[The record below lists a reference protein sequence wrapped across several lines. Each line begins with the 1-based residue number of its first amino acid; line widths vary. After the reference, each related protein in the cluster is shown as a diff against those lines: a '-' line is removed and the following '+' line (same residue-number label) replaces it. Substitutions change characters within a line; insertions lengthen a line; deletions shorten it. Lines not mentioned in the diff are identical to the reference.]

1 MRIIRVNRKFPAKVV
16 KKSFFSF
23 FFCNFARKFE
33 KKVCKFMKTMVITGG
48 SSGIGKATA
57 ELFADNGY
65 KVYELSRRTPSE
77 TYEGITH
84 ITCDVT
90 DVEACRKAVG
100 MVMAADGHVDVM
112 ISNAGMGISGAV
124 EFTATEDARRQM
136 DVNFMGAVNITQ
148 AVLPLMREQRG
159 GTIIYVSSVMGAY
172 GLPFQAFY
180 SASKFAINGFAQA
193 LTNEV
198 RPFGIKVAVL
208 MPGDVKT
215 GFTDARKKELEG
227 TKEYPHMTKAVE
239 TMEHDEQHG
248 IAPERMAKK
257 LLELAESRNPEPTS
271 TVGWMYKVFLFL
283 GRMVPMRFI
292 NYVIGKMY

>member
-1 MRIIRVNRKFPAKVV
+1 MN
-16 KKSFFSF
+16 
-23 FFCNFARKFE
+23 
-33 KKVCKFMKTMVITGG
+33 KTVIITGG

-57 ELFADNGY
+57 QLFANQGY
-65 KVYELSRRTPSE
+65 RVYELSRRDVNPNDNPNQEQGT
-77 TYEGITH
+77 ITH
-84 ITCDVT
+84 IKCDVT
-90 DVEACRKAVG
+90 NPEACRQAVAQMDLTSLEG
-100 MVMAADGHVDVM
+100 GLIL

-124 EFTATEDARRQM
+124 EFTKPEDARRQM

-148 AVLPLMREQRG
+148 AVLPVMRQQRL
-159 GTIIYVSSVMGAY
+159 GTIIYVSSVMGQY

-215 GFTDARKKELEG
+215 GFTDARKKELLG
-227 TKEYPHMTKAVE
+227 ADTYPHMQKAVA

-257 LLELAESRNPEPTS
+257 LLALAESKNPEPTS
-271 TVGWMYKVFLFL
+271 TVGLMYKVFLFL
-283 GRMVPMRFI
+283 GRVFPQRLI

>member
-1 MRIIRVNRKFPAKVV
+1 
-16 KKSFFSF
+16 
-23 FFCNFARKFE
+23 
-33 KKVCKFMKTMVITGG
+33 MKTMMITGG

-57 ELFADNGY
+57 ELFAKNGY

-77 TYEGITH
+77 PAEGIKH

-90 DVEACRKAVG
+90 DVEACRKAVEQ
-100 MVMAADGHVDVM
+100 VVDADGKIDVL

-124 EFTATEDARRQM
+124 EFTSTEDVHRQM
-136 DVNFMGAVNITQ
+136 EVNFFGAVNITQ
-148 AVLPLMREQRG
+148 AVLPYMRRAQG
-159 GTIIYVSSVMGAY
+159 GKIIFVSSVMAAY

-180 SASKFAINGFAQA
+180 SASKFALNGFAQA

-198 RPFGIKVAVL
+198 RPFNVKVAVL

-227 TKEYPHMTKAVE
+227 ADAYPHMVKAVQ

-248 IAPERMAKK
+248 IAPERMARK
-257 LLELAESRNPEPTS
+257 LFSLAQSENPEPTS
-271 TVGWMYKVFLFL
+271 TVGFMYKAFLFL
-283 GRMVPMRFI
+283 GRMFPQRLI
-292 NYVIGKMY
+292 NYVISKMY

>member
-1 MRIIRVNRKFPAKVV
+1 
-16 KKSFFSF
+16 
-23 FFCNFARKFE
+23 
-33 KKVCKFMKTMVITGG
+33 MKTMIITGG

-57 ELFADNGY
+57 ETFVREGY
-65 KVYELSRRTPSE
+65 KVYEFSRRNPSE
-77 TYEGITH
+77 SHEGISH

-90 DVEACRKAVG
+90 DAETCKKAVEQVISSEG
-100 MVMAADGHVDVM
+100 AIDVL

-124 EFTATEDARRQM
+124 EFTTAEDMHRQM
-136 DVNFMGAVNITQ
+136 EVNFFGAVNITQ
-148 AVLPLMREQRG
+148 AVLPYMRKEQRG
-159 GTIIYVSSVMGAY
+159 TIIFVSSVMAAY

-180 SASKFAINGFAQA
+180 SASKFAVNGFAQA

-198 RPFGIKVAVL
+198 RPFNIKVAVL

-257 LLELAESRNPEPTS
+257 LLQLANSSNPEPIS
-271 TVGWMYKVFLFL
+271 TVGLMYKVFLFL
-283 GRMVPMRFI
+283 GRVFPQRLI

>member
-1 MRIIRVNRKFPAKVV
+1 M
-16 KKSFFSF
+16 
-23 FFCNFARKFE
+23 
-33 KKVCKFMKTMVITGG
+33 MKNVIITGG

-57 ELFADNGY
+57 ELFAKEGY
-65 KVYELSRRTPSE
+65 KVYELSRREMCESGT
-77 TYEGITH
+77 ITH

-90 DVEACRKAVG
+90 NVEACRKAVEQ
-100 MVMAADGHVDVM
+100 VIAADGRIDVL

-124 EFTATEDARRQM
+124 EFTATEDIRRQM
-136 DVNFMGAVNITQ
+136 DVNFLGAVNITQ
-148 AVLPLMREQRG
+148 AVLPYMRKAQG
-159 GTIIYVSSVMGAY
+159 GNIIYVSSVMGAY

-215 GFTDARKKELEG
+215 GFTDARKKELAGEE
-227 TKEYPHMTKAVE
+227 EYPHMVKAVA

-248 IAPERMAKK
+248 ITPERMAKK
-257 LLELAESRNPEPTS
+257 LLQLANSSNPEPTS
-271 TVGWMYKVFLFL
+271 TVGFMYKAFLFL
-283 GRMVPMRFI
+283 GRIFPQRLI

>member
-1 MRIIRVNRKFPAKVV
+1 M
-16 KKSFFSF
+16 KKTDACQS
-23 FFCNFARKFE
+23 KI
-33 KKVCKFMKTMVITGG
+33 MVITGG

-57 ELFADNGY
+57 ELFAQQGY
-65 KVYELSRRTPSE
+65 KVYELSRRTPPADSQ
-77 TYEGITH
+77 TLGLHH

-90 DVEACRKAVG
+90 DPEMCRKSVDEVIAREG
-100 MVMAADGHVDVM
+100 KVDVL

-124 EFTATEDARRQM
+124 EFTKTADIRRQM
-136 DVNFMGAVNITQ
+136 DVNFLGAVNITQ
-148 AVLPLMREQRG
+148 AVLPHMRESRR
-159 GTIIYVSSVMGAY
+159 GTIIYVSSVMAAY

-180 SASKFAINGFAQA
+180 SASKSAVNGFAQA

-215 GFTDARKKELEG
+215 GFTEARSKELQGAE
-227 TKEYPHMTKAVE
+227 TYPHMQKAVA

-248 IAPERMAKK
+248 IAPERMARK
-257 LLELAESRNPEPTS
+257 LLSLADSTNPEPTS
-271 TVGWMYKVFLFL
+271 TVGLMYKVFLFL
-283 GRMVPMRFI
+283 GRLFPMRLI

>member
-1 MRIIRVNRKFPAKVV
+1 
-16 KKSFFSF
+16 
-23 FFCNFARKFE
+23 
-33 KKVCKFMKTMVITGG
+33 MKTMIITGG

-57 ELFADNGY
+57 ELFAKNGY
-65 KVYELSRRTPSE
+65 KVYELSRRAPSE
-77 TYEGITH
+77 VYEGITH
-84 ITCDVT
+84 MTCDVT
-90 DVEACRKAVG
+90 DTEACKKAVEQ
-100 MVMAADGHVDVM
+100 VIAAEGAVDVL

-124 EFTATEDARRQM
+124 EFTTTDDMRRQM
-136 DVNFMGAVNITQ
+136 DVNFFGAVNITQ
-148 AVLPLMREQRG
+148 AVLPYMRQQQY
-159 GTIIYVSSVMGAY
+159 GTIIFVSSVMAAY

-227 TKEYPHMTKAVE
+227 TKEYPHMTKAVQ

-248 IAPERMAKK
+248 IAPERMAGK
-257 LLELAESRNPEPTS
+257 LLQLANSKNPEPTS
-271 TVGWMYKVFLFL
+271 TVGMMYKAFLLL
-283 GRMVPMRFI
+283 GRVFPQRLI

>member
-1 MRIIRVNRKFPAKVV
+1 MI
-16 KKSFFSF
+16 
-23 FFCNFARKFE
+23 
-33 KKVCKFMKTMVITGG
+33 ITGG

-57 ELFADNGY
+57 ETFVREGY
-65 KVYELSRRTPSE
+65 KVYEFSRRNPSE
-77 TYEGITH
+77 SHEGISH

-90 DVEACRKAVG
+90 DAETCKKAVEQVISSEG
-100 MVMAADGHVDVM
+100 AIDVL

-124 EFTATEDARRQM
+124 EFTTAEDMHRQM
-136 DVNFMGAVNITQ
+136 EVNFFGAVNITQ
-148 AVLPLMREQRG
+148 AVLPYMRKEQRG
-159 GTIIYVSSVMGAY
+159 TIIFVSSVMAAY

-180 SASKFAINGFAQA
+180 SASKFAVNGFAQA

-198 RPFGIKVAVL
+198 RPFNIKVAVL

-257 LLELAESRNPEPTS
+257 LLQLANSSNPEPIS
-271 TVGWMYKVFLFL
+271 TVGLMYKVFLFL
-283 GRMVPMRFI
+283 GRVFPQRLI

>member
-1 MRIIRVNRKFPAKVV
+1 
-16 KKSFFSF
+16 
-23 FFCNFARKFE
+23 
-33 KKVCKFMKTMVITGG
+33 MKNVIITGG

-57 ELFADNGY
+57 ELFAANGY

-77 TYEGITH
+77 AREDITH

-90 DVEACRKAVG
+90 DVEACRKAVST
-100 MVMAADGHVDVM
+100 VIAADGYVDVL

-124 EFTATEDARRQM
+124 EFTTTEELHRQM
-136 DVNFMGAVNITQ
+136 DVNFFGAVNITQ
-148 AVLPLMREQRG
+148 AVLPYMRKSQRG
-159 GTIIYVSSVMGAY
+159 KIIFVSSVMGAY

-227 TKEYPHMTKAVE
+227 AKEYPHMTKAVE

-257 LLELAESRNPEPTS
+257 LLSLAESHNPEPTS
-271 TVGWMYKVFLFL
+271 TVGFMYQAFLFL
-283 GRMVPMRFI
+283 GRIFPMRLI

>member
-1 MRIIRVNRKFPAKVV
+1 
-16 KKSFFSF
+16 
-23 FFCNFARKFE
+23 
-33 KKVCKFMKTMVITGG
+33 MKTMIITGG

-57 ELFADNGY
+57 ELFAKNGY
-65 KVYELSRRTPSE
+65 KVYELSRRDPSE
-77 TYEGITH
+77 IYDGITH

-90 DVEACRKAVG
+90 NAEACKKAVEQ
-100 MVMAADGHVDVM
+100 VIAVDGYVDVL

-124 EFTATEDARRQM
+124 EFTSTEDMRRQM
-136 DVNFMGAVNITQ
+136 DVNFFGAVNITQ
-148 AVLPLMREQRG
+148 AVLPYMRRSKRG
-159 GTIIYVSSVMGAY
+159 KIIYVSSVMGAY

-180 SASKFAINGFAQA
+180 SASKFAINGFAQS

-248 IAPERMAKK
+248 IAPERMAEK
-257 LLELAESRNPEPTS
+257 LLQLADSHNPEPTS
-271 TVGWMYKVFLFL
+271 TVGIMYKVFLFL
-283 GRMVPMRFI
+283 GRVFPQRLI

>member
-1 MRIIRVNRKFPAKVV
+1 
-16 KKSFFSF
+16 
-23 FFCNFARKFE
+23 
-33 KKVCKFMKTMVITGG
+33 MKNVIITGG

-57 ELFADNGY
+57 ELFAKEGY
-65 KVYELSRRTPSE
+65 KVYELSRRNITSPSGSQ
-77 TYEGITH
+77 EGIVH

-90 DVEACRKAVG
+90 SPEACRKAVEH
-100 MVMAADGHVDVM
+100 VVKADGFVDVL

-124 EFTATEDARRQM
+124 EFTTSEDMHRQM
-136 DVNFMGAVNITQ
+136 EVNFFGAVNITQ
-148 AVLPLMREQRG
+148 AVLPCMRKARRG
-159 GTIIYVSSVMGAY
+159 KIIFVSSVMAAY

-180 SASKFAINGFAQA
+180 SASKFALNGFAQA

-215 GFTDARKKELEG
+215 GFTDARKKELQG
-227 TKEYPHMTKAVE
+227 TKEYPHMKKAVE

-248 IAPERMAKK
+248 ITPERMAAK
-257 LLELAESRNPEPTS
+257 LLNLAESHNPEPTS
-271 TVGWMYKVFLFL
+271 TVGFMYQAFLFL
-283 GRMVPMRFI
+283 GRIFPMRLV